1 MEPINT
7 TISTFISAQT
17 MYALRD
23 VKTKRALN
31 VSYSEEGLMW
41 STNATGKLIYFE
53 DARLERVYNRDG
65 NITNVKIRGN
75 LNLNPNVYVEKFVPS
90 NQPTSKGQI
99 TEYTW
104 TSKAYRLLYHTS

>member
-1 MEPINT
+1 
-7 TISTFISAQT
+7 

-23 VKTKRALN
+23 MKTKRALN

-53 DARLERVYNRDG
+53 NAHLQRVYDKEG
-65 NITNVKIRGN
+65 NITNVRIGGN

-90 NQPTSKGQI
+90 NQPTTKGQI